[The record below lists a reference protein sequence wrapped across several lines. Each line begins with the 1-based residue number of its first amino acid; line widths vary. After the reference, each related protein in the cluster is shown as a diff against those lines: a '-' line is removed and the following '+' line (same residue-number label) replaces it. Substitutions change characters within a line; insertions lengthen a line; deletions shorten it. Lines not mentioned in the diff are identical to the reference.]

1 MRTID
6 NLLRPNIAK
15 LKAYSTARDEY
26 KGSLGQF
33 MDANENPFQNGIN
46 RYPDPYQA
54 LLKERLSELKKI
66 NTESIFIGNGSD
78 EAIDILYRI
87 FCIPGKDN
95 VVSISP
101 SYGMYKVA
109 ADINDIDFREF
120 RLDSNFHLNA
130 QELLKLTDNN
140 TKLIFLCSPNNPSG
154 NLIEYSQIEYL
165 LNSFDGIIVVD
176 EAYIDFAVNKSLATE
191 TVKYPNLV
199 ILQTL
204 SKAWG
209 AAAIRLGIA
218 IASSEVIKYMT
229 RVKYPY
235 NINILSQKAALEAL
249 DNFEDVEEM
258 IKMIIQE
265 RDRLR
270 QRLISFPFIEY
281 VYPSDANFLLVKCY
295 NARKLYDYLL
305 KKGIIVR
312 DRSSVPGCNS
322 CLRITIGTPEENQRL
337 IEQLLAYEF
346 LL

>member
-1 MRTID
+1 MRTIES
-6 NLLRPNIAK
+6 LLRPNIAR
-15 LKAYSTARDEY
+15 LKPYSTARDEY
-26 KGSLGQF
+26 RGSLGQF

-46 RYPDPYQA
+46 RYPDPYQKI
-54 LLKERLSELKKI
+54 LKERISELKRV
-66 NTESIFIGNGSD
+66 SADSVFIGNGSD

-87 FCIPGKDN
+87 FCIPATDN
-95 VVSISP
+95 VISISP

-109 ADINDIDFREF
+109 ADINDTEFREF
-120 RLDSNFHLNA
+120 LLDDAFQLNA
-130 QELLKLTDNN
+130 AELIKLADDK

-154 NLIEYSQIEYL
+154 NLLDFGEIEYL
-165 LNSFDGIIVVD
+165 LKNFDGIVIVD
-176 EAYIDFAVNKSLATE
+176 EAYIDFANTKSLTSQIE
-191 TVKYPNLV
+191 KYPNLV
-199 ILQTL
+199 VLQTL

-218 IASSEVIKYMT
+218 LANPDIIKYMT

-249 DNFEDVEEM
+249 DGVEDVEEM
-258 IKMIIQE
+258 IKMIKQE
-265 RDRLR
+265 RDQLR
-270 QRLISFPFIEY
+270 QRLSSFPFIEY
-281 VYPSDANFLLVKCY
+281 VYPSDANFLLIKCF
-295 NARKLYDYLL
+295 NSRKLYDYLL

-322 CLRITIGTPEENQRL
+322 CLRISIGTPGENQRL

>member
-54 LLKERLSELKKI
+54 LLKERLSELKKV

-154 NLIEYSQIEYL
+154 NLIEYNQIEYL

>member
-54 LLKERLSELKKI
+54 LLKERLSELKKV